1 MSIGDIIQGK
11 LQTDYMIVMNVS
23 WEEDAM
29 RCSWEE
35 DGMMKVSSV
44 LKFVGGLYDVGSVFG
59 IIVAAPVLWCL
70 KWFTSSIDETDVYDF
85 YLARALIS
93 CPCGG
98 VFCW

>member
-1 MSIGDIIQGK
+1 MSIGDIIQGQ

-44 LKFVGGLYDVGSVFG
+44 LKFVGGLYDVGFVFG
-59 IIVAAPVLWCL
+59 IISAAPCFDLVVAVMHMACVMV
-70 KWFTSSIDETDVYDF
+70 SQMVYF
-85 YLARALIS
+85 EYR
-93 CPCGG
+93 
-98 VFCW
+98 